1 MDLRLKNYSS
11 PLESLDLGKSLN
23 CCPNKVC
30 DDTCTVEQAL
40 KYECASDWPVYPIV
54 GGTLGATGLDVHN
67 CMSQLQVTFSEKGTK
82 MTSQLHILHF
92 EILSLSNK
100 IHKKTL
106 TCCL

>member
-30 DDTCTVEQAL
+30 DDTCTDEQAL

-67 CMSQLQVTFSEKGTK
+67 CMSQLQVTFSEKGHPNFTFY
-82 MTSQLHILHF
+82 ILK
-92 EILSLSNK
+92 SLVSP
-100 IHKKTL
+100 IRFIKKH
-106 TCCL
+106 